1 MDFMKTLVADA
12 VAKRKWLQCVLG
24 ILGLVAMFEL
34 FKFGMGAA
42 GIKFPPALVAMI
54 AFFLLLA
61 SGVIP
66 ARFVEAACKFALA
79 HMAICFVPILVMIVG
94 NRSMLE
100 GRLLPLFSSVAISS
114 ALTLLATGAVVEVM
128 QRRRQKKLKKKEDA

>member
-1 MDFMKTLVADA
+1 MGFMKTLFAEA

-34 FKFGMGAA
+34 FKFGMAA
-42 GIKFPPALVAMI
+42 LDIKFPPALVAMT
-54 AFFLLLA
+54 AFFFLLA
-61 SGVIP
+61 TGVLP
-66 ARFVEAACKFALA
+66 AKYVEAACKFALA

-94 NRSMLE
+94 NRGMLE

-114 ALTLLATGAVVEVM
+114 AITLIVTGAAVELM
-128 QRRRQKKLKKKEDA
+128 QRRRQKKAQKRGEA

>member
-1 MDFMKTLVADA
+1 MKTLFAEA

-34 FKFGMGAA
+34 FKFGMAA
-42 GIKFPPALVAMI
+42 IGVKFPAALVAMI

-61 SGVIP
+61 TGALPS
-66 ARFVEAACKFALA
+66 RYVEAACKFALA

-94 NRSMLE
+94 NRGMLE
-100 GRLLPLFSSVAISS
+100 GRLLPPLSS
-114 ALTLLATGAVVEVM
+114 AITLLATGAVVELM
-128 QRRRQKKLKKKEDA
+128 QRHRQKKAQKRGEA

>member
-1 MDFMKTLVADA
+1 MKTLFAEA

-34 FKFGMGAA
+34 FKFGMAA
-42 GIKFPPALVAMI
+42 IGVKFPAALVAMI

-61 SGVIP
+61 TGALPS
-66 ARFVEAACKFALA
+66 RYVEAACKFALA

-94 NRSMLE
+94 NRGMLE
-100 GRLLPLFSSVAISS
+100 GRLLPLFSSVAVSS
-114 ALTLLATGAVVEVM
+114 AITLLATGAVVELM
-128 QRRRQKKLKKKEDA
+128 QRRRQKKAQKRGEA